1 MIWLALS
8 IGTMWLL
15 AIVARWGEARNQ
27 DRLMMM
33 AWNYLVAGTLS
44 GALAWWSASPAVAPL
59 TGALGVAAGISY
71 ALALLLWM
79 IAIPLAGLGISTTAM
94 RLAVAWPAAVSV
106 LVFGERLTA
115 LQWAGIVL
123 ALGAMAL
130 LLRASGR
137 GLRRSVS
144 GLRRSV
150 SGLRPSV
157 SGLRPSVSG
166 LRPMGRT
173 GLLWLLALWVTSGAN
188 GALLKVFTELGD
200 PAQRAPFLAVIFI
213 SAALL
218 TWGVVALRRPPF
230 RAGDLGRGVLFGA
243 ANVTGNAFLLLA
255 LREVPGAVT
264 FPVRDAGIIALVSL
278 TGVVLFGERPGRFGY
293 AAIAC
298 AALAVVLMSL

>member
-15 AIVARWGEARNQ
+15 AIVARWGEARYQ

-33 AWNYLVAGTLS
+33 AWNYLVAGALS

-79 IAIPLAGLGISTTAM
+79 IAIPLAGLGVSTTAM
-94 RLAVAWPAAVSV
+94 RLAVVWPAAVSV
-106 LVFGERLTA
+106 LVFREHLTA
-115 LQWAGIVL
+115 PQTAGIVL
-123 ALGAMAL
+123 ALAAVAL
-130 LLRASGR
+130 LLRASGT
-137 GLRRSVS
+137 
-144 GLRRSV
+144 
-150 SGLRPSV
+150 GLRPID
-157 SGLRPSVSG
+157 
-166 LRPMGRT
+166 RT
-173 GLLWLLALWVTSGAN
+173 GLLWLLALWASSGAN
-188 GALLKVFTELGD
+188 GVLLKVFTELGD

-213 SAALL
+213 SAAVL
-218 TWGVVALRRPPF
+218 TWGVVALRRPPI

-243 ANVTGNAFLLLA
+243 ANVAGNAFLLLA
-255 LREVPGAVT
+255 LREVPGVVT

-293 AAIAC
+293 AAIAA